1 MPSSPGPVGSTGMAF
16 RMTIGRSRPWP
27 GYPRHTG
34 LVSASCTS
42 NPRFRHRLS
51 SDPAS
56 RRAPLL
62 RRMVPVITVHRGL
75 APAECISLL
84 DTPGESACPHRWREP
99 SRNVETPATG
109 QEASYSGRNRIIF
122 SHASAPPSNGRTR
135 VMPWDLSSSATR
147 ALEASFGQVQKRMIS
162 RSRGICCELAVRS
175 SAENRMA
182 PGTELASVSCPPRK
196 STM

>member
-34 LVSASCTS
+34 LVSAFYTS

-56 RRAPLL
+56 RRTPLL

-75 APAECISLL
+75 APPECTSLL
-84 DTPGESACPHRWREP
+84 DTPGETACPTERPTERR
-99 SRNVETPATG
+99 SALGADGNVETP
-109 QEASYSGRNRIIF
+109 
-122 SHASAPPSNGRTR
+122 
-135 VMPWDLSSSATR
+135 D
-147 ALEASFGQVQKRMIS
+147 
-162 RSRGICCELAVRS
+162 VR
-175 SAENRMA
+175 
-182 PGTELASVSCPPRK
+182 
-196 STM
+196 